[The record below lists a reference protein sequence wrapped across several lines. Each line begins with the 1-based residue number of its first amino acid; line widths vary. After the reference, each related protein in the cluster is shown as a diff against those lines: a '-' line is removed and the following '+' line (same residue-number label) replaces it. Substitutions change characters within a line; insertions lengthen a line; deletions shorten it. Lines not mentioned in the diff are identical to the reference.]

1 MDYFFNPLMFNR
13 IMFFIMSRM
22 VYFVIDLIVLAKF
35 IYFNLT
41 MVSLN
46 SNLNSIFIL
55 KETFIIAENYF

>member
-1 MDYFFNPLMFNR
+1 MDYFFNLLMFNR

>member
-1 MDYFFNPLMFNR
+1 MDYFFILLMFNR

-22 VYFVIDLIVLAKF
+22 AYFVIDLIVLAKF
-35 IYFNLT
+35 IYFNLM

>member
-1 MDYFFNPLMFNR
+1 MDYFFILLMFNR
-13 IMFFIMSRM
+13 IMFFIISRM